1 MWMAMSLCGTPRIS
15 DVICTSDAAWPP
27 PMSGTPVRTRTVPSI
42 WSSTHALAQ
51 SWSQTIRRTT

>member
-1 MWMAMSLCGTPRIS
+1 MWMAMSDWGTPRS
-15 DVICTSDAAWPP
+15 SAVICTSEAAWPP

-51 SWSQTIRRTT
+51 SWSQTIRP